1 LPPKRIRNQRESAVT
16 GQSSAISA
24 DATLQESLDAGDRL
38 INRLR
43 LELQLAKARSY
54 NGADLS
60 SRLTPELETLS
71 DAYCRANENYR
82 REMTEWLGRS
92 PKAGRRRG
100 AGNSNLRS
108 KVN

>member
-1 LPPKRIRNQRESAVT
+1 MIFFTRRARQALPPKRIRNQRESAVT

-24 DATLQESLDAGDRL
+24 DATLQEALDAGDRL

-82 REMTEWLGRS
+82 REMTEWLGQS
-92 PKAGRRRG
+92 PKAG
-100 AGNSNLRS
+100 
-108 KVN
+108 